1 VSNQTTLPGDV
12 NLPAGRRPV
21 AFEVFVPV
29 YDVEHPTPAERRSR
43 FLGWATGQFRAR
55 DLLEDALVDL
65 QPTITTGAE
74 LHDDEVGGSPT

>member
-43 FLGWATGQFRAR
+43 FLGR
-55 DLLEDALVDL
+55 DRCVADPAPAEPALR
-65 QPTITTGAE
+65 
-74 LHDDEVGGSPT
+74 